1 MQNNVCK
8 ILGDNIKRLRK
19 LQGLKQDEL
28 AELLGIEI
36 KSLSLIETGKGFVSA
51 KTLDKLVSVLK
62 IQPADLFLSSD
73 SENAETLYNSILH
86 NLELIK
92 QDSSKLQTVDIV
104 LKSLI

>member
-19 LQGLKQDEL
+19 IQGLKQDEL

-73 SENAETLYNSILH
+73 LENAETLYNSILH